1 MTARLRTVSLVG
13 GSLLLGV
20 SFLAFAQGPGDEKE
34 QKVKAGDLP
43 KAALEALKKL
53 AAGAEITEFEMEVE
67 NGVTLYEGSWKSPHG
82 EVEAEVTAQGDL
94 VEMEEHIS
102 PEVLPKAVLEA
113 VRKTGGSDAK
123 LHAEKLT
130 TIHYEVKFTKN
141 GKRHEVTY
149 TPDGRAAGNEAEDDD
164 GEEDDD

>member
-1 MTARLRTVSLVG
+1 MTARWRMVSLVG

-20 SFLAFAQGPGDEKE
+20 GFLAFAQGPGDEKE
-34 QKVKAGDLP
+34 QEVQASDLP

-53 AAGAEITEFEMEVE
+53 AAGAVITKFEMEIE
-67 NGVTLYEGSWKSPHG
+67 NGVTLYEGSWKGPHG

-113 VRKTGGSDAK
+113 VRKTAGSDAK

-141 GKRHEVTY
+141 GKRHEVKY
-149 TPDGRAAGNEAEDDD
+149 TPDGRAEGNEADGEDDD
-164 GEEDDD
+164 